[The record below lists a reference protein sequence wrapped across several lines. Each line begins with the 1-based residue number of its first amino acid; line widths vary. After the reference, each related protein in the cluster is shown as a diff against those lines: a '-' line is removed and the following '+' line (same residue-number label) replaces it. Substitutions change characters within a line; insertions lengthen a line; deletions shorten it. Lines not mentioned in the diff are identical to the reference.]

1 MEQEILK
8 FFMEKGFLLDKEMLN
23 FFSQLHDEKTAD
35 KIIEKIKIISGER
48 VITKSLVNKN
58 INEMKDVFSSLEDE
72 KKKVV
77 ERFFVNLGLTIEI
90 KKERYIETQREEEL
104 QEEQKIPVA
113 NHLQITSPNIIPAK
127 NSRWRIL

>member
-58 INEMKDVFSSLEDE
+58 INEMKDVFPLLKM
-72 KKKVV
+72 KK
-77 ERFFVNLGLTIEI
+77 RRL
-90 KKERYIETQREEEL
+90 
-104 QEEQKIPVA
+104 
-113 NHLQITSPNIIPAK
+113 
-127 NSRWRIL
+127 WRDFLLIWV